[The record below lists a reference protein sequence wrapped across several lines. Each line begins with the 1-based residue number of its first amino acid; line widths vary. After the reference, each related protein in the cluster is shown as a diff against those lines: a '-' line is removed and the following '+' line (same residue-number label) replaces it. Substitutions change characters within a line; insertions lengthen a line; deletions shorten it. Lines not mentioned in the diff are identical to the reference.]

1 MSMIWASTSLKL
13 FSITGVELLLQEEVS
28 LDAELIFKEMDRRLG
43 IIPYFNFSIAISWVI
58 VSEHVDYEVRG
69 FPSTLWPVCCS

>member
-1 MSMIWASTSLKL
+1 MIWASTSLKL
-13 FSITGVELLLQEEVS
+13 FSITGVELPLQEDVS

-43 IIPYFNFSIAISWVI
+43 IIPYFNFSIAISLGI

-69 FPSTLWPVCCS
+69 FPSTL